1 MVSKTCPESVV
12 VVGRK
17 AEHPVRNALILS
29 GVLLSAAVAVI
40 LAGAD
45 ESVEVPMG
53 NVPAKFVHDLDSIE
67 AAVANFFR
75 NPKAS
80 SFGTE
85 G

>member
-1 MVSKTCPESVV
+1 MVSKTDLESVV
-12 VVGRK
+12 VVGRR

-29 GVLLSAAVAVI
+29 GVLLSATVAVI

-45 ESVEVPMG
+45 ESVEVVTGFLPSR
-53 NVPAKFVHDLDSIE
+53 FVHLDSIE

-80 SFGTE
+80 SFGPE